1 MNNAVTIALPAML
14 NETYKGL
21 ILRWSYRFN
30 LITETVTFMFV
41 FIGISFFMGGGE
53 LPRDQLAWA
62 MIGYIVWFYALIAIS
77 NMSWSLREET
87 QTGTL
92 EQMYMSPAPMGLILL
107 GRTLSALIV
116 TTAEVLLVALPLM
129 WWLDFAIPL
138 RWAGLPV
145 FLLTLAGLYGFG
157 FLIGGATLLFKQ
169 VEALAN
175 LMQNLLLFFNGSF
188 VAVDQLPPWM
198 ATVSLALPSTQGIIV
213 LRNVL
218 LEGQSLGAAWA
229 DGSLVALVVN
239 SAIYFFGGLLIFRAC
254 EYFAQRKGS
263 LGQY

>member
-1 MNNAVTIALPAML
+1 MATTISMALPAML

-30 LITETVTFMFV
+30 LITEALTFLLLFV
-41 FIGISFFMGGGE
+41 GISFFMGGGE
-53 LPRDQLAWA
+53 LANEQLAWS
-62 MIGYIVWFYALIAIS
+62 MIGFTVWYYAVIAIS
-77 NMSWSLREET
+77 NMSWNLREET

-92 EQMYMSPAPMGLILL
+92 EQMYMSPAPMGVILL
-107 GRTLSALIV
+107 GRTLSTLII
-116 TTAEVLLVALPLM
+116 TTGMVLLVALPLM
-129 WWLDFAIPL
+129 AWLNFGIPM

-157 FLIGGATLLFKQ
+157 FFIGGATLVFKQ
-169 VEALAN
+169 VDALSN
-175 LMQNLLLFFNGSF
+175 LVQNLLLFFNGSF
-188 VAVDQLPPWM
+188 VAVSQMPGWM
-198 ATVSLALPSTQGIIV
+198 ERLSLLLPSTQGIIV

-229 DGSLVALVVN
+229 DGSLVALLMN
-239 SAIYFFGGLLIFRAC
+239 SAIYFFGGLLVFRVC
-254 EYFAQRKGS
+254 EYWAQRNGS